1 MDVACY
7 DSGVSATPRNWVDAN
22 ASSNRSQD
30 GVQQGGR
37 RTAGRFDRREFSR
50 SLVGIPIGS
59 GILSGASS
67 LASAQ
72 NPEQFLAVVGK
83 DPRLLVHDA
92 VTGVAETPVQL
103 LRKHRLTPKDILFV
117 RNNQVLS
124 GGLTLSPYV
133 STGWDLELTG
143 LVTPAPTVRF
153 SELGQLTQTET
164 IAVLQCAGNGR
175 AFYGQT
181 AKAKG
186 TQWQRGGM
194 GQVRWRGVRLK
205 QLLDS
210 FDLLVGA
217 DAEFLTAEGRD
228 SASDADGDDFEQS
241 VPLADV
247 LDTALLATHM
257 NGEPIPAIHGGPLR
271 LVLPGYYGS
280 MNVKW
285 LSRLRFERQGSTSRH
300 HAQRYRTFR
309 ERIEPG
315 ASPKVTEETTIPTW
329 RQKIKSVIWNP
340 ESNERRMPGPLKVS
354 GVAWNDGRT
363 EIVAVEL
370 SVDGGNTWRRAR
382 IEAPLGPYGWY
393 PWSVN
398 FWYGWNRRLSQGGTA
413 AEFRVRAFDAFGRSQ
428 PDDGSVHWNPSGYEW
443 FGVDTVKVQLR

>member
-1 MDVACY
+1 MRQ
-7 DSGVSATPRNWVDAN
+7 GDA
-22 ASSNRSQD
+22 
-30 GVQQGGR
+30 
-37 RTAGRFDRREFSR
+37 RTTGWFGRREFVQGLAS
-50 SLVGIPIGS
+50 IPIAG
-59 GILSGASS
+59 GL
-67 LASAQ
+67 LAEATLPVSAQ
-72 NPEQFLAVVGK
+72 DPAKFLSAVGK
-83 DPRLLVHDA
+83 DPRLIVHDA
-92 VTGVAETPVQL
+92 VTGVVETPVQL
-103 LRKHRLTPKDILFV
+103 IREHRVTPKEILFV

-133 STGWDLELTG
+133 SAGWDLELTG
-143 LVTPAPTVRF
+143 LVTPARTIRF
-153 SELGQLTQTET
+153 SDLGRLKQTET

-175 AFYGQT
+175 AFYGRT
-181 AKAKG
+181 AAARG

-194 GQVRWRGVRLK
+194 GQIRWRGVRLK

-217 DAEFLTAEGRD
+217 DARFLTAEGRD
-228 SASDADGDDFEQS
+228 SASVPDGDDFEQS

-257 NGEPIPAIHGGPLR
+257 NGEPIPSIHGGPLR

-285 LSRLRFERQGSTSRH
+285 LSRLRFERQGSPSRH

-315 ASPKVTEETTIPTW
+315 SSPEVREETTIPTW

-340 ESNERRMPGPLKVS
+340 ESNERRLPGPIKVS

-382 IEAPLGPYGWY
+382 IDAPLGPYGWY
-393 PWSVN
+393 PWTMN
-398 FWYGWNRRLSQGGTA
+398 FWYGWNRRLKQGGTA

-428 PDDGSVHWNPSGYEW
+428 PADGSVHWNPSGYEW
-443 FGVDTVKVQLR
+443 FGVDSVNVLLR